1 MINID
6 RDELEER
13 GGGGTLPDPD
23 ESTERSWE
31 LSG

>member
-13 GGGGTLPDPD
+13 GGGTLPDPD